1 MECDRE
7 SLTEN
12 EYAKI
17 EEIQPEYNRMMCPP
31 SPDRMWPRK
40 ENFHEKCCYVQYHNF
55 DALQYLPHENSLV
68 LNEYEPSFCIN
79 TKKRDCLKLKG
90 LNIYLIVGLKQKSQK
105 KKDYFLWECIQIEEI
120 SLVELKNG
128 IEYSLKGTCFFCKA
142 PIYLNDLPGFEHF
155 AKHTMGSFAYGMQN
169 AINDPFSKYIIN
181 ESNFIRSNQIKNKL
195 LWLANFEDRLNDT
208 TFCLT
213 KKVDRKI
220 ELNCF
225 QYCDEIILCNEVH
238 IGFIFKERYNN
249 LFLCNP
255 DFIID
260 QFRPLQ
266 KQHPNAREIFFT
278 PNTNI
283 SKFAEA
289 FPDISCIIPYC
300 GEIEEPWNDVVKEFK
315 KHKNIE
321 LRSLD

>member
-1 MECDRE
+1 M
-7 SLTEN
+7 
-12 EYAKI
+12 
-17 EEIQPEYNRMMCPP
+17 
-31 SPDRMWPRK
+31 
-40 ENFHEKCCYVQYHNF
+40 
-55 DALQYLPHENSLV
+55 
-68 LNEYEPSFCIN
+68 
-79 TKKRDCLKLKG
+79 
-90 LNIYLIVGLKQKSQK
+90 
-105 KKDYFLWECIQIEEI
+105 
-120 SLVELKNG
+120 
-128 IEYSLKGTCFFCKA
+128 
-142 PIYLNDLPGFEHF
+142 
-155 AKHTMGSFAYGMQN
+155 
-169 AINDPFSKYIIN
+169 
-181 ESNFIRSNQIKNKL
+181 
-195 LWLANFEDRLNDT
+195 
-208 TFCLT
+208 
-213 KKVDRKI
+213 
-220 ELNCF
+220 
-225 QYCDEIILCNEVH
+225 H

-266 KQHPNAREIFFT
+266 KQHPNAREVFFT